1 MQKRVNIDVNIF
13 LNNFNRYK
21 LKIVFLLEINLKAIL
36 NLRYYKQAT
45 IIVRTLD
52 KIFIA
57 KSSQQILK
65 FACFVV
71 MQLLFY
77 SKRYI
82 SLQIYIR

>member
-1 MQKRVNIDVNIF
+1 MQKRVNINVNIS
-13 LNNFNRYK
+13 LNSFDKYK
-21 LKIVFLLEINLKAIL
+21 LKIIFLLEIYLKAIL
-36 NLRYYKQAT
+36 DSKCYKQAIT
-45 IIVRTLD
+45 IARTLS

-65 FACFVV
+65 STCFVI

-77 SKRYI
+77 SKQYI